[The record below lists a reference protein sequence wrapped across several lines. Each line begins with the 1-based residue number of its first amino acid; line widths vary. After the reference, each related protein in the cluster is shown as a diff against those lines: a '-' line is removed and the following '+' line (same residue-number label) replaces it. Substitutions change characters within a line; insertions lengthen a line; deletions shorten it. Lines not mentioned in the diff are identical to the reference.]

1 MDTAGVDQLIKLHG
15 DLKRVGIELALAE
28 VRDPVRDMMR
38 RAKGEAVYWR
48 GDLFFHGSVDEGI
61 RAFLKREENDSL

>member
-15 DLKRVGIELALAE
+15 DLKRVGIELAFAE

-38 RAKGEAVYWR
+38 RAGAEEVVGAEDFY
-48 GDLFFHGSVDEGI
+48 GSVDEGV
-61 RAFLKREENDSL
+61 RAFLKREKDGP